1 MEKTVLIQGETPK
14 RCFPLKL
21 DDPLQRRYEFIREA
35 ALSKKPVTEI
45 CAKYNLSRD
54 MYYYYRR
61 KFDQGGLIALSEEKP
76 GPRRP
81 HKIDEGLESQIIA
94 LKFEE
99 PELSIYQLAN
109 RLTAKGYDISARSIS
124 RVLSEHGLTKKKLS
138 LNPGKVSVE
147 KRSL

>member
-14 RCFPLKL
+14 RCFPLNL

-35 ALSKKPVTEI
+35 ALSKKPVAEI
-45 CAKYNLSRD
+45 CSKYSLSRD

-81 HKIDEGLESQIIA
+81 HKINAGLESRIIA

-99 PELSIYQLAN
+99 PELNIYQLAH
-109 RLTAKGYDISARSIS
+109 RLAGEGFDISARSIS
-124 RVLSEHGLTKKKLS
+124 RVLAEHGLTKKKPPLD
-138 LNPGKVSVE
+138 PGKISFE
-147 KRSL
+147 KG

>member
-21 DDPLQRRYEFIREA
+21 DDPLQRRYEFVREA
-35 ALSKKPVTEI
+35 ALSKKPVAEVCT
-45 CAKYNLSRD
+45 KYNLSRD

-81 HKIDEGLESQIIA
+81 HKINAGLESRIIA

-99 PELSIYQLAN
+99 PELNIYQLAH
-109 RLTAKGYDISARSIS
+109 RLTGEGFDISARSIS
-124 RVLSEHGLTKKKLS
+124 RVLAEHGLTKKKPPLG
-138 LNPGKVSVE
+138 PGKISFE